1 MITTA
6 RGRLG
11 EEGAIQLPLTR
22 IGFSQTIWLK
32 PIIYFIVQIEATGKT
47 VSRILPVQMKFLL
60 YARWRN
66 SLTAKEPV
74 IIIETPMDK
83 Q

>member
-11 EEGAIQLPLTR
+11 EEGVIQWPLTR
-22 IGFSQTIWLK
+22 IGSSQTIWLK
-32 PIIYFIVQIEATGKT
+32 PIIYFIAQIEAAGKT

-60 YARWRN
+60 YAR
-66 SLTAKEPV
+66 
-74 IIIETPMDK
+74 
-83 Q
+83 

>member
-60 YARWRN
+60 YAR
-66 SLTAKEPV
+66 
-74 IIIETPMDK
+74 
-83 Q
+83 